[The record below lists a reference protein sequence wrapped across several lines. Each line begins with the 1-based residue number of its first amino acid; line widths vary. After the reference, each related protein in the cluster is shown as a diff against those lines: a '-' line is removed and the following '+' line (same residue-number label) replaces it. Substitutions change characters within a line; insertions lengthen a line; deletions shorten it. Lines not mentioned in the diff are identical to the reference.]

1 MRLLR
6 PDKMDLEVLL
16 GDPRKAVN
24 SMFLPLFL
32 AFAVVEVNQFVD
44 VYWISGLGKTY
55 AETISTS
62 APFYILMMC
71 AGTGVGIGAT
81 STIAFRLGRG
91 DLAKASSIASNAL
104 ILGLALAAAS
114 SITLVALLPT
124 AIGLMGASDI
134 EEECWGY
141 MLPFILMSPALLS
154 QAIVAG
160 CLRGEGAARKST
172 MVQISAA
179 LSNMVLDPLLIY
191 GLGMGISG
199 AGLATGL
206 AALLAASI
214 GLGWYVRGKTAVR
227 IDRSSFRPDAGS
239 MRELLGVGAPKTVQE
254 FITGTIALLQ
264 RIFIIIAGGT
274 SAVMV
279 YNYPFKYTTLFGLP
293 GKAIENSMLPVAS
306 AAFGKGD
313 LDKMARSFRYSL
325 GLSLGISLA
334 SLATVYALA
343 EPLMSFLAYEETM
356 RGVMPELVST
366 LRLTVFV
373 IPCIAMKGIASSL
386 LQSMKKAK
394 VPMFFEMFSG
404 TVRLTLYYMC
414 AYGMLPVDPF
424 QGILYSMVAVHFMN
438 AICLM
443 TIAVA
448 EMRLIRRRSETIM

>member
-1 MRLLR
+1 
-6 PDKMDLEVLL
+6 MDLEVLL

-91 DLAKASSIASNAL
+91 DLSKASSIASNAL
-104 ILGLALAAAS
+104 ILGLALAGVS
-114 SITLVALLPT
+114 SIVLAAILPT
-124 AIGLMGASDI
+124 ALGLMGASGI
-134 EEECWGY
+134 EAECWGY
-141 MLPFILMSPALLS
+141 MLPFIVMSPALLS
-154 QAIVAG
+154 QAIIAG

-172 MVQISAA
+172 VVQISAA

-206 AALLAASI
+206 ASLLAAGI
-214 GLGWYVRGKTAVR
+214 GLSWYIRGKTSVR
-227 IDRSSFRPDAGS
+227 IDRTTFHPDAGS
-239 MRELLGVGAPKTVQE
+239 VRELLGVGAPKTVQE

-264 RIFIIIAGGT
+264 RIFIIVAGGT
-274 SAVMV
+274 SAVMI

-306 AAFGKGD
+306 AAYGKGD

-325 GLSLGISLA
+325 GLTLGISFA
-334 SLATVYALA
+334 SLITVYILA

-356 RGVMPELVST
+356 REAMPELVST
-366 LRLTVFV
+366 LRITVFV
-373 IPCIAMKGIASSL
+373 IPCIATKGIASSL
-386 LQSMKKAK
+386 LQSMKKAR

-404 TVRLTLYYMC
+404 AVRLTLYSLC
-414 AYGMLPVDPF
+414 AYGMLGIDPF
-424 QGILYSMVAVHFMN
+424 QGILYCMVAVHFMN
-438 AICLM
+438 AVCLL

-448 EMRLIRRRSETIM
+448 EMRLRLPSHVRRL

>member
-1 MRLLR
+1 
-6 PDKMDLEVLL
+6 MDLEVLL

-91 DLAKASSIASNAL
+91 DLPKASSIASNAL
-104 ILGLALAAAS
+104 ILGLALAGVS
-114 SITLVALLPT
+114 SIVLAAILPT
-124 AIGLMGASDI
+124 ALGLMGASGI
-134 EEECWGY
+134 EAECWGY
-141 MLPFILMSPALLS
+141 MLPFIVMSPALLS
-154 QAIVAG
+154 QAIIAG

-172 MVQISAA
+172 VVQISAA

-206 AALLAASI
+206 ASLLAAGI
-214 GLGWYVRGKTAVR
+214 GLSWYIRGKTSVR
-227 IDRSSFRPDAGS
+227 IDRTAFRPDAGS
-239 MRELLGVGAPKTVQE
+239 AKELLGVGAPKTVQE

-264 RIFIIIAGGT
+264 RIFIIVAGGT
-274 SAVMV
+274 SAVMI

-306 AAFGKGD
+306 AAYGKGD

-325 GLSLGISLA
+325 SLTLGISFA
-334 SLATVYALA
+334 SLITVYILA

-356 RGVMPELVST
+356 REAMPELVST
-366 LRLTVFV
+366 LRITVFV
-373 IPCIAMKGIASSL
+373 IPCIATKGIASSL
-386 LQSMKKAK
+386 LQSMKKAR

-404 TVRLTLYYMC
+404 AVRLTLYSLC
-414 AYGMLPVDPF
+414 AYGMLGIDPF
-424 QGILYSMVAVHFMN
+424 QGILYCMIAVHFMN
-438 AICLM
+438 AVCLLA
-443 TIAVA
+443 IAVA
-448 EMRLIRRRSETIM
+448 EMRLRLSPHVRKLRKNQYLK